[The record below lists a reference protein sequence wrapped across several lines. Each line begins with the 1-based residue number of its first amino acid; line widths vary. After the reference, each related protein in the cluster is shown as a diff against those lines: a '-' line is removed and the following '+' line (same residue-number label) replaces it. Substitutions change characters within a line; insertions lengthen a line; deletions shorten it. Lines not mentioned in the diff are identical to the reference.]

1 METISQ
7 EIKKD
12 VSLAFS
18 LADDSYCQA
27 VAIMLRDRKAST
39 SYIQCRLGIGYNRTA
54 TLIERIEE
62 EGIIISPVNDMGK
75 RKVLEIVEE
84 EYF

>member
-1 METISQ
+1 METIPQ
-7 EIKKD
+7 KIKKD

-39 SYIQCRLGIGYNRTA
+39 FYIQCRLGIGYNRAA

-62 EGIIISPVNDMGK
+62 EGIISPANDMGK

>member
-1 METISQ
+1 METIPQ
-7 EIKKD
+7 KIKKD

-39 SYIQCRLGIGYNRTA
+39 SYIQCRLGIGYNRDA

-62 EGIIISPVNDMGK
+62 EGIISPANDMGK

>member
-1 METISQ
+1 METIPQ

-39 SYIQCRLGIGYNRTA
+39 SYIQCCLGIGYNRAA
-54 TLIERIEE
+54 TLIERMEE
-62 EGIIISPVNDMGK
+62 EGTISPANDMGK
-75 RKVLEIVEE
+75 RKVLETVEE

>member
-1 METISQ
+1 
-7 EIKKD
+7 
-12 VSLAFS
+12 
-18 LADDSYCQA
+18 
-27 VAIMLRDRKAST
+27 MLRDRKAST
-39 SYIQCRLGIGYNRTA
+39 SYIQCRLGIGYNRAA

-62 EGIIISPVNDMGK
+62 EGIISPANDMGK